1 MRRDAAEPWAWIA
14 RAEQD
19 RSAAKRLF
27 TPGCIEC
34 SVIASL
40 CQQAAEKMLKAFL
53 VHRGVEP
60 ERTHDLRLLL
70 ALCGGLDPRF
80 LAMAD
85 VVEPLNQYAIAAR
98 YPGPP
103 EPSASE
109 IVSAMEAVEMVWDL
123 VLAIVPSP
131 DEE

>member
-1 MRRDAAEPWAWIA
+1 
-14 RAEQD
+14 
-19 RSAAKRLF
+19 
-27 TPGCIEC
+27 
-34 SVIASL
+34 
-40 CQQAAEKMLKAFL
+40 MLKAFL